1 MAFNFDEL
9 TRKAKDVA
17 NKAADRTKDA
27 AELVKLNMAIAG
39 EQKEIAFTEELS
51 NLLYD
56 AMLARE
62 ADGSLMG
69 YVRLLP
75 AGCGY
80 EKSGLPTFGRLAVK
94 KAARKQ
100 GLGGELVRRACR
112 WLLEE
117 SGGTEVEI
125 SAMAYLEKFYRELGF
140 VTSTTMRNQKQVL

>member
-1 MAFNFDEL
+1 MTYRILPFSQLDIGTLYEL
-9 TRKAKDVA
+9 LAHRQEVFVLEQGNIYPDLDGWDQKAVH
-17 NKAADRTKDA
+17 
-27 AELVKLNMAIAG
+27 L
-39 EQKEIAFTEELS
+39 
-51 NLLYD
+51 
-56 AMLARE
+56 LARE
-62 ADGSLMG
+62 EDGSLMG

-125 SAMAYLEKFYRELGF
+125 SAMAYLEKFYRKLGF
-140 VTSTTMRNQKQVL
+140 VTSSEVFDICGVPHIMMKYHS